1 MRKSGKFFIT
11 LVATALISHNGVA
24 ADLGGEIAVGAW
36 NHDPSGWIKYP
47 NNLPDF
53 ISKIDLD
60 DDLNLDTETD
70 LYLRA
75 KLEHPIPILPN
86 VRLGYTKTNTSG
98 NGRIEKGFVFGDIH
112 LGAGTDVYSEA
123 ELKNLDGTFY
133 YQLVDTGVDL
143 DLGLTVRYLDGYVM
157 ISDKTT
163 GIKDTSDV
171 DFVVPM
177 LYANFRWPLPFL
189 EGLSIGA
196 EGNWVSYDGS
206 ALVDMQTDARYTL
219 PMGLG
224 FEVGYRY
231 QKVKL
236 DDVDDTDADIDISGI
251 YGGIVWDF

>member
-1 MRKSGKFFIT
+1 MKKIGKVLTT
-11 LVATALISHNGVA
+11 LIATAAIQNVATA
-24 ADLGGEIAVGAW
+24 ADLGGEIAVGGW

-47 NNLPDF
+47 NDLPDF
-53 ISKIDLD
+53 ISKVDVD
-60 DDLNLDTETD
+60 NDLNLDTETD
-70 LYLRA
+70 LYIRA

-86 VRLGYTKTNTSG
+86 IRVGYTKTNTSG
-98 NGRIEKGFVFGDIH
+98 NGRIEKRVVFGDTEFA
-112 LGAGTDVYSEA
+112 AGTDVYSEA
-123 ELKNLDGTFY
+123 ELKNTDGTFY
-133 YQLVDTGVDL
+133 YQLLDTGIDF

-171 DFVVPM
+171 EFVVPM

-196 EGNWVSYDGS
+196 EGNWISYDGS
-206 ALVDMQTDARYTL
+206 ALYDMQTDARYTL

-236 DDVDDTDADIDISGI
+236 EDVDDTDADIDISGI